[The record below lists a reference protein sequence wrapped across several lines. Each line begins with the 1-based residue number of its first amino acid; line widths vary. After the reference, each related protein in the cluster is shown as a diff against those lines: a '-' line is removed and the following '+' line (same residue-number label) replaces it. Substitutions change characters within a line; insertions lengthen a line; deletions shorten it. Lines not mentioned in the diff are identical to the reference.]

1 MIGNSSNALLVGH
14 CCLVMV
20 FASAEETGPR
30 GGVEARHAV
39 RTLPIRVDPLPE
51 ESLDSWLEALAS
63 RSDATWGEILRALGI
78 FGMNGN
84 TASYWATR
92 ANLSLTPG
100 QVDTIGHCTG
110 VEPRRLQ
117 AMTLQ
122 PWIKDS
128 SWQTPSVAS
137 LRVTGSR
144 FCPRCLKERG
154 GRWRVWWRLRW
165 AFACPTH
172 GCLLADACSVCGG
185 LQRTAPSRF
194 GDVPKLG
201 SCTRRVGRSGEAWRC
216 SDPLSGVPVTG
227 LETGPAVVVQR
238 EILSV
243 LRAGHMSAGIYA
255 SSPVP
260 STTFTRDL
268 RRLGEWMLQNGEA
281 YDVASRISHL
291 LFEQY
296 VLRATKAF
304 LQPLVT
310 SGGAR
315 MTRSS
320 PAADAAIACMAL
332 PVLQAPDTEAATQ
345 RLQWLTSSMRRR
357 GLSLSDHRTYWH
369 PGNGPALDALRR
381 VVLAQHSSRGWLAN
395 STAVRA

>member
-1 MIGNSSNALLVGH
+1 
-14 CCLVMV
+14 MV
-20 FASAEETGPR
+20 AEASAREAVPR
-30 GGVEARHAV
+30 GGGVEPRRAV
-39 RTLPIRVDPLPE
+39 RTLPIRVKPLPE

-63 RSDATWGEILRALGI
+63 RTDATWGEILRALGI
-78 FGMNGN
+78 FGMHGN

-92 ANLSLTPG
+92 ANVSLTPG
-100 QVDTIGHCTG
+100 QVDTISYCTG
-110 VEPRRLQ
+110 VEPCRLQ

-122 PWIKDS
+122 PWIKDT
-128 SWQTPSVAS
+128 SWQRPPVAS

-144 FCPRCLKERG
+144 FCPRCLEERS

-172 GCLLADACSVCGG
+172 GCLLADACRVCGG
-185 LQRTAPSRF
+185 LQRTAPLRF

-201 SCTRRVGRSGEAWRC
+201 SCTRRVGRSGEARGC
-216 SDPLSGVPVTG
+216 SEPLSDVPVIR

-238 EILSV
+238 EILCV
-243 LRAGHMSAGIYA
+243 LRAGHASGGIYV
-255 SSPVP
+255 SSPVS
-260 STTFTRDL
+260 STMFTRDL
-268 RRLGEWMLQNGEA
+268 RRLGEWMLRYGEA
-281 YDVASRISHL
+281 HDVASRISDL
-291 LFEQY
+291 LFEQF

-315 MTRSS
+315 MTCSS

-332 PVLQAPDTEAATQ
+332 PVLQAADTEAATQ
-345 RLQWLTSSMRRR
+345 RLQWLTSSMCRR
-357 GLSLSDHRTYWH
+357 GLSLSDHRIYWR
-369 PGNGPALDALRR
+369 PGNSPALDALRR
-381 VVLAQHSSRGWLAN
+381 VLVALHSSRGQLAN